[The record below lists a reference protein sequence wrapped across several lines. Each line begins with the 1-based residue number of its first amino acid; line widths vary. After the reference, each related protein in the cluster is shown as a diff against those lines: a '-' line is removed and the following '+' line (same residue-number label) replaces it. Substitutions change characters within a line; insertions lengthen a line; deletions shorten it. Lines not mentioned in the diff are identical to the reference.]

1 MALENQFFIEN
12 KSDDDDDDDDDNNNN
27 NSHNNNDNNYYIFNI
42 TISGYLYSNFLFVC
56 IETS

>member
-12 KSDDDDDDDDDNNNN
+12 KSDDDDDDDDDDDNN
-27 NSHNNNDNNYYIFNI
+27 HNNNDNNYYIFNI

>member
-12 KSDDDDDDDDDNNNN
+12 KSDDDDDDDDNNN

>member
-12 KSDDDDDDDDDNNNN
+12 KSDDDDDDDDDNNN